1 MLIIVQYTKNK
12 SGCYLAVSMLPIVVT
27 QHSETLQER
36 AMLLNQ
42 VLSLVNP
49 LLIFH
54 PIRRKE
60 RAIYSLDVHSMF
72 IRTLRDERDG
82 LVIYKQN

>member
-1 MLIIVQYTKNK
+1 
-12 SGCYLAVSMLPIVVT
+12 MLPIVVT
-27 QHSETLQER
+27 QHSENLQER
-36 AMLLNQ
+36 ATLLNQ

-49 LLIFH
+49 LQIFH

-60 RAIYSLDVHSMF
+60 RAIYSLDVHTMF

-82 LVIYKQN
+82 LVIYKQD

>member
-1 MLIIVQYTKNK
+1 
-12 SGCYLAVSMLPIVVT
+12 MLPIDVT

-49 LLIFH
+49 LLISH

>member
-1 MLIIVQYTKNK
+1 
-12 SGCYLAVSMLPIVVT
+12 MLPIVVT
-27 QHSETLQER
+27 QHSENLQER
-36 AMLLNQ
+36 ATTLLNQ

-60 RAIYSLDVHSMF
+60 RAIYSLDVHTMF

-82 LVIYKQN
+82 LVIYKQD

>member
-1 MLIIVQYTKNK
+1 
-12 SGCYLAVSMLPIVVT
+12 MLPIVVT
-27 QHSETLQER
+27 QHSENLQER
-36 AMLLNQ
+36 ATLLNQ

-49 LLIFH
+49 LLILH

-60 RAIYSLDVHSMF
+60 RAIYSLDVHTMF